1 MQGGENM
8 EDDGRIVCTKGLIE
22 HIENRRSPDNPT
34 SPFFWYNRLNEL
46 GKQAQTERLVYEAV
60 SSFNVVDPYRLIL
73 KLVAKKYLTREIC
86 EIAVRKNG
94 LNLEYVPENLR
105 DEDMSFAAVS
115 NNGDALHS
123 VPDSILCGEKG
134 YELCC
139 VAVRNSAKGN
149 AVEYVPRDLM
159 KAEKGK
165 SICNAAVRAN
175 GYAIK
180 WVPRKFLSKELVQSA
195 LEAPVPERQNLWYES
210 ILSLIPEKY
219 ISKEVVAT
227 SVRRWPKSIEDAPIE
242 CITPELCIELVEN
255 DPMNLKYIPLNMMNR
270 GLIDNALKR
279 NPRAILCLPKEKL
292 TKKRCLDAFRR
303 DPTIPID
310 GFPDSIFNY
319 LEKNMDAFIGYE
331 PIELRTPDSSV
342 NSSLI
347 AQNDDANSRSH
358 DLTVLDDSVKT
369 IHYITDVH
377 LEHQLAK
384 RPLDVCNMS
393 IYEIKRRTAE
403 KISELMASVSDSDA
417 RGLLLIGGDV
427 ADSIALEKLFYEQLS
442 SWDGWRGRIISVL
455 GNHELWDG
463 DPTGC
468 KPARPLD
475 DIVDDYRQ
483 AVSEYATILE
493 NELFLIYKGQTEI
506 ILDEQTILNTDTEEL
521 RNVCLNST
529 FLLLGGIG
537 FSGLNPIYNAEMGLY
552 RAAVSPEE
560 DFARSERFRTVYE
573 KVLASAKELPVVV
586 LTHTQMEDWSNERY
600 NPKWVYVNGHTH
612 QNKLLLDAVGTAV
625 FADNQVGYKPKT
637 WHLNSFSVDMRR
649 YDPFNDYPD
658 GVHEISREQYIEFNR
673 CQGIMMQGMKYPGNL
688 YAIKHDGVYMFVIKS
703 ASSLCLLEG
712 GRRHK
717 LNRDIDY
724 YDSHLSR
731 YIKKVRDAFAPYQR
745 ALSIISKEIRTIG
758 GAGTVHGCIVD
769 IDWFNH
775 IYLNPFDGKVTPY
788 FAMDM
793 TYKLAYKDTKSLLKS
808 SPMPPQLSNGNS
820 LLARYS
826 SALDDGLIPIL
837 SRNSNEKW
845 ELAVVPEIVL
855 DRSMYEPSRI
865 MRSIQYI
872 FDQNVL
878 RVWNDKILSID
889 SGMEL
894 PASSTKLIEQ

>member
-1 MQGGENM
+1 
-8 EDDGRIVCTKGLIE
+8 
-22 HIENRRSPDNPT
+22 
-34 SPFFWYNRLNEL
+34 
-46 GKQAQTERLVYEAV
+46 
-60 SSFNVVDPYRLIL
+60 
-73 KLVAKKYLTREIC
+73 
-86 EIAVRKNG
+86 
-94 LNLEYVPENLR
+94 
-105 DEDMSFAAVS
+105 
-115 NNGDALHS
+115 
-123 VPDSILCGEKG
+123 
-134 YELCC
+134 
-139 VAVRNSAKGN
+139 
-149 AVEYVPRDLM
+149 
-159 KAEKGK
+159 
-165 SICNAAVRAN
+165 
-175 GYAIK
+175 
-180 WVPRKFLSKELVQSA
+180 
-195 LEAPVPERQNLWYES
+195 
-210 ILSLIPEKY
+210 
-219 ISKEVVAT
+219 
-227 SVRRWPKSIEDAPIE
+227 
-242 CITPELCIELVEN
+242 
-255 DPMNLKYIPLNMMNR
+255 
-270 GLIDNALKR
+270 
-279 NPRAILCLPKEKL
+279 
-292 TKKRCLDAFRR
+292 
-303 DPTIPID
+303 
-310 GFPDSIFNY
+310 
-319 LEKNMDAFIGYE
+319 
-331 PIELRTPDSSV
+331 
-342 NSSLI
+342 
-347 AQNDDANSRSH
+347 
-358 DLTVLDDSVKT
+358 
-369 IHYITDVH
+369 
-377 LEHQLAK
+377 
-384 RPLDVCNMS
+384 
-393 IYEIKRRTAE
+393 
-403 KISELMASVSDSDA
+403 MASVSDSDA

-442 SWDGWRGRIISVL
+442 SLNGWRGRIISVL

-483 AVSEYATILE
+483 AVSKYATVLE

-586 LTHTQMEDWSNERY
+586 LTHTPMEDWSNERY
-600 NPKWVYVNGHTH
+600 NPKWIYVNGHTH
-612 QNKLLLDAVGTAV
+612 QNKLLLDTVGTAV

-649 YDPFNDYPD
+649 YDPFNDYPN

-703 ASSLCLLEG
+703 SSSLCLLEG

-717 LNRDIDY
+717 LNCDIDY
-724 YDSHLSR
+724 YDSHLSG
-731 YIKKVRDAFAPYQR
+731 YIKKVRDAFTSYQR

-788 FAMDM
+788 FALDM

-845 ELAVVPEIVL
+845 ELAVVPKIVL

-878 RVWNDKILSID
+878 RVWDDKILSID

-894 PASSTKLIEQ
+894 PASSTKLIE

>member
-1 MQGGENM
+1 MN
-8 EDDGRIVCTKGLIE
+8 DDGRIVRTKGLIE
-22 HIENRRSPDNPT
+22 RIENRRSPDDPT

-60 SSFNVVDPYRLIL
+60 SSFNAADQYHLIL

-86 EIAVRKNG
+86 EIAVHKNG
-94 LNLEYVPENLR
+94 LNLEYVPENFR
-105 DEDMSFAAVS
+105 DEDISFVAVS
-115 NNGDALHS
+115 NNGDALRS

-139 VAVRNSAKGN
+139 VAVRNSATGN
-149 AVEYVPRDLM
+149 AVEYVPRGLM
-159 KAEKGK
+159 KAKKGK
-165 SICNAAVRAN
+165 SICKAAVRAN
-175 GYAIK
+175 GYAIE
-180 WVPRKFLSKELVQSA
+180 WVPKKFLSKELVQSA
-195 LEAPVPERQNLWYES
+195 LEAPVPECKSLWYES

-227 SVRRWPKSIEDAPIE
+227 SVRRWPESIEDAPVE

-270 GLIDNALKR
+270 RLIDNALKR

-347 AQNDDANSRSH
+347 VQNDDANSRNH
-358 DLTVLDDSVKT
+358 DLTVLDDSANT
-369 IHYITDVH
+369 IHYIIDVH

-442 SWDGWRGRIISVL
+442 SLNGWRGRIISVL

-483 AVSEYATILE
+483 AVSKYATVLE

-586 LTHTQMEDWSNERY
+586 LTHTPMEDWSNERY
-600 NPKWVYVNGHTH
+600 NPKWIYVNGHTH
-612 QNKLLLDAVGTAV
+612 QNKLLLDTVGTAV

-649 YDPFNDYPD
+649 YDPFNDYPN

-703 ASSLCLLEG
+703 SSSLCLLEG

-717 LNRDIDY
+717 LNCDIDY
-724 YDSHLSR
+724 YDSHLSG
-731 YIKKVRDAFAPYQR
+731 YIKKVQDAFTSYQR

-788 FAMDM
+788 FALDM

-845 ELAVVPEIVL
+845 ELAVVPKIVL

-878 RVWNDKILSID
+878 RVWDDKILSID

-894 PASSTKLIEQ
+894 PASSTKLIE

>member
-1 MQGGENM
+1 M
-8 EDDGRIVCTKGLIE
+8 
-22 HIENRRSPDNPT
+22 
-34 SPFFWYNRLNEL
+34 
-46 GKQAQTERLVYEAV
+46 
-60 SSFNVVDPYRLIL
+60 
-73 KLVAKKYLTREIC
+73 
-86 EIAVRKNG
+86 
-94 LNLEYVPENLR
+94 
-105 DEDMSFAAVS
+105 
-115 NNGDALHS
+115 
-123 VPDSILCGEKG
+123 
-134 YELCC
+134 
-139 VAVRNSAKGN
+139 
-149 AVEYVPRDLM
+149 
-159 KAEKGK
+159 
-165 SICNAAVRAN
+165 
-175 GYAIK
+175 
-180 WVPRKFLSKELVQSA
+180 
-195 LEAPVPERQNLWYES
+195 
-210 ILSLIPEKY
+210 
-219 ISKEVVAT
+219 
-227 SVRRWPKSIEDAPIE
+227 
-242 CITPELCIELVEN
+242 
-255 DPMNLKYIPLNMMNR
+255 
-270 GLIDNALKR
+270 
-279 NPRAILCLPKEKL
+279 
-292 TKKRCLDAFRR
+292 
-303 DPTIPID
+303 
-310 GFPDSIFNY
+310 
-319 LEKNMDAFIGYE
+319 
-331 PIELRTPDSSV
+331 
-342 NSSLI
+342 
-347 AQNDDANSRSH
+347 
-358 DLTVLDDSVKT
+358 
-369 IHYITDVH
+369 
-377 LEHQLAK
+377 
-384 RPLDVCNMS
+384 
-393 IYEIKRRTAE
+393 
-403 KISELMASVSDSDA
+403 
-417 RGLLLIGGDV
+417 
-427 ADSIALEKLFYEQLS
+427 
-442 SWDGWRGRIISVL
+442 
-455 GNHELWDG
+455 
-463 DPTGC
+463 
-468 KPARPLD
+468 
-475 DIVDDYRQ
+475 
-483 AVSEYATILE
+483 
-493 NELFLIYKGQTEI
+493 FLIYKGQTEI